1 MNEQASSPSSRAKK
15 FTIHSKQ
22 SDFDCYYILSV
33 ENMCLS
39 ASFNN
44 EMVPF
49 EKTFEQLITYIEQ
62 IGIFKIHVLFL
73 AAAACPFQEGGKCA
87 KNWRSLG
94 RPPTTP
100 SPAFPTALL
109 QCGEP
114 KPGMAQYLKN

>member
-44 EMVPF
+44 EMAPF

-62 IGIFKIHVLFL
+62 IGIFKIHVLFPFPFFPAA
-73 AAAACPFQEGGKCA
+73 AAAACPFQVKCV
-87 KNWRSLG
+87 K
-94 RPPTTP
+94 
-100 SPAFPTALL
+100 
-109 QCGEP
+109 
-114 KPGMAQYLKN
+114 K

>member
-44 EMVPF
+44 EMAPF

-62 IGIFKIHVLFL
+62 IGIFKIHGF
-73 AAAACPFQEGGKCA
+73 F
-87 KNWRSLG
+87 
-94 RPPTTP
+94 
-100 SPAFPTALL
+100 FLL
-109 QCGEP
+109 QLLSHFKKMRKMC
-114 KPGMAQYLKN
+114 KK

>member
-15 FTIHSKQ
+15 FTIHSNQ

-44 EMVPF
+44 EMAPF

-73 AAAACPFQEGGKCA
+73 AAAAAAAAAAACPFQENVQKK
-87 KNWRSLG
+87 KN
-94 RPPTTP
+94 
-100 SPAFPTALL
+100 
-109 QCGEP
+109 P
-114 KPGMAQYLKN
+114 KKLVA

>member
-44 EMVPF
+44 EMAPF

-73 AAAACPFQEGGKCA
+73 AAAACPFQENVQKMKFLNLWPNTEQNGRRGH
-87 KNWRSLG
+87 RSL
-94 RPPTTP
+94 
-100 SPAFPTALL
+100 
-109 QCGEP
+109 C
-114 KPGMAQYLKN
+114 

>member
-44 EMVPF
+44 EMAPF

-73 AAAACPFQEGGKCA
+73 AAAACPFQENVQ
-87 KNWRSLG
+87 KN
-94 RPPTTP
+94 
-100 SPAFPTALL
+100 
-109 QCGEP
+109 EIP
-114 KPGMAQYLKN
+114 KLVA

>member
-44 EMVPF
+44 EMAPF

-62 IGIFKIHVLFL
+62 IGIFKIHVFFL
-73 AAAACPFQEGGKCA
+73 AAAAFPFQENEENVQKM
-87 KNWRSLG
+87 KFLRNLWPNTKRNVK
-94 RPPTTP
+94 
-100 SPAFPTALL
+100 FF
-109 QCGEP
+109 QVH
-114 KPGMAQYLKN
+114 

>member
-44 EMVPF
+44 EMAPF

-62 IGIFKIHVLFL
+62 IGIFKIHVL
-73 AAAACPFQEGGKCA
+73 AAAACPFQENEENVQKM
-87 KNWRSLG
+87 K
-94 RPPTTP
+94 
-100 SPAFPTALL
+100 F
-109 QCGEP
+109 
-114 KPGMAQYLKN
+114 LKNLWLNTEQNVKNFQVH